1 MRPLTKILFLDF
13 DGVLLPDPLAQEQAN
28 QGLTHANY
36 LDKVVFDHQC
46 VSNLMHI
53 LNTTQAEIVLS
64 TSWAMGHSFSQITSC
79 LERNGI
85 STEHV
90 FEWEDPSERSYMTP
104 RKLSSHR
111 VNEIHRWLADHPE
124 ITNWVA
130 VDDITGIASLGPR
143 AIVTDPT
150 VGLSH
155 SDAAKA
161 IAMLG

>member
-1 MRPLTKILFLDF
+1 MTKILFLDF

-53 LNTTQAEIVLS
+53 LNTTQTEIVLS